1 MKKMNKHCFVIC
13 AYGRSQFLEECVR
26 SVLEQTERENVLLS
40 TSTPNDHIDAI
51 VEKYGIELR
60 THELSGIG
68 IDWNA
73 GYACADS
80 KYVTLVHQDD
90 VYQKNYREKVLAE
103 LDRFEDGLIAFSNYR
118 EIRKGQIAEP
128 NGNIKIKELL
138 LSPLKHFNHSRFV
151 RRRIL
156 SLGNPIC
163 CPAVTYNKSLLGDFR
178 FDTELKTNLD
188 WAAWEK
194 LSKGRGRFVY
204 VSEPLM
210 YHRIH
215 EESETSNTIES
226 RKRAEEDRMMLEKF
240 WPAPLAGLI
249 FHFYSQSEKSNSL

>member
-1 MKKMNKHCFVIC
+1 MNDHIFIVC
-13 AYGRSQFLEECVR
+13 AYGKSRFLEACIL
-26 SVLEQTERENVLLS
+26 SLLEQTEKKNIVIS
-40 TSTPNDHIDAI
+40 TSTPNDHIEGIA
-51 VEKYGIELR
+51 EKYQIEIR
-60 THELSGIG
+60 THEISGIG

-90 VYQKNYREKVLAE
+90 VYKENYREKILTE
-103 LDRFEDGLIAFSNYR
+103 MNRYEDCLIAFSNYR
-118 EIRKGQIAEP
+118 EIRNDQIADP

-138 LSPLKHFNHSRFV
+138 LSPLKYLNRNRFI

-163 CPAVTYNKSLLGDFR
+163 CPAVTYNKNLLGNFA
-178 FDTELKTNLD
+178 FDTQLNTNLD

-194 LSKGRGRFVY
+194 ISKCRGRFVY
-204 VSEPLM
+204 IPEPLM

-215 EESETSNTIES
+215 EESETSNTIENK
-226 RKRAEEDRMMLEKF
+226 KRAAEDLMMLKKF
-240 WPAPLAGLI
+240 WPAPIAGII
-249 FHFYSQSEKSNSL
+249 FHFYNKSEKSNAL